1 MVVNNNLTDTLV
13 TTILDDL
20 QTNATYV
27 AVGVGTQDPTASDTS
42 MENETL
48 RKARQEYA
56 RDDGAG
62 EITISGFFNS
72 LEANGVT
79 LNRVATFNASSG
91 GDMYNHAEIT
101 DVEKDNQKELW
112 IDITFQVEVLG

>member
-1 MVVNNNLTDTLV
+1 MAVNTNLTGSLI
-13 TTILDDL
+13 TTILDSL

-27 AVGVGTQDPTASDTS
+27 AVGLGTVDPSSTDTV
-42 MENETL
+42 METETL
-48 RKARQEYA
+48 RKARQEYS

-79 LNRVATFNASSG
+79 LNRVATFNAASS
-91 GDMYNHAEIT
+91 GDMYNHTPIT

-112 IDITFQVEVLG
+112 VDITFQVEIL